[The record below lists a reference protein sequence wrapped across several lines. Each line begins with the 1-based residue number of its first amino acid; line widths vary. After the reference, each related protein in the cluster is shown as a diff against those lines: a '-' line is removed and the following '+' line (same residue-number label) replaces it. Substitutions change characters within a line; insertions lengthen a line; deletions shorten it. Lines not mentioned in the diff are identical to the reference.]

1 MRVTRAKQ
9 YRRHL
14 RFFRIVYGI
23 SAPYKASFER
33 EDLRFNP
40 MMWHEFY
47 EQSKVTKPAGT
58 LGISMDLTV
67 QSTV

>member
-23 SAPYKASFER
+23 SAPYKVSFER
-33 EDLRFNP
+33 ESP
-40 MMWHEFY
+40 MIWHE
-47 EQSKVTKPAGT
+47 SITAVVTRKLPKATAGS
-58 LGISMDLTV
+58 LGIGMDLTV
-67 QSTV
+67 Q

>member
-33 EDLRFNP
+33 ENQGLNP
-40 MMWHEFY
+40 INTSVHRVRTA
-47 EQSKVTKPAGT
+47 VTKPPADWLSRQYLVPGT
-58 LGISMDLTV
+58 Y
-67 QSTV
+67 